1 VTAPAGDGC
10 LLCDAGWRKER
21 ALYRGRGWWV
31 VPHPT
36 PAAGALRHL
45 QVLPEQHAAD
55 LLDLPSWVLQSMWDV
70 LKWVRGAYKLDFY
83 GLVTRAGQ
91 YPDGAVH
98 AHTEV
103 IVGDVH
109 APGHRGV
116 RVELGQP
123 AGTGR

>member
-1 VTAPAGDGC
+1 
-10 LLCDAGWRKER
+10 
-21 ALYRGRGWWV
+21 
-31 VPHPT
+31 
-36 PAAGALRHL
+36 
-45 QVLPEQHAAD
+45 
-55 LLDLPSWVLQSMWDV
+55 MWDV